1 MSESFFLNVMLSICA
16 GLLSILLA
24 FIRYWARRVDS
35 KLDAM
40 AMLYPSCQKE
50 FANAKQ
56 NTDNHRRMW
65 NKLEEHDNAIAVL
78 RASIEM
84 RDDDGK

>member
-1 MSESFFLNVMLSICA
+1 MSESMFLNVMLSLCA

-35 KLDAM
+35 KLDVL
-40 AMLYPSCQKE
+40 AMLYPSCKTE
-50 FANAKQ
+50 FANATQ
-56 NTDNHRRMW
+56 NTDDHRRMW
-65 NKLEEHDNAIAVL
+65 NKLEEHDKAIAVL

-84 RDDDGK
+84 RDDNGK